1 MRHTLLAVALGALL
15 FGCTKEQ
22 EAAQAPAN
30 QPTEPPSQTIAVGT
44 VAPAISIE
52 NSHNWDGDLPT
63 IEGLKGQVVVLDYW
77 AYW

>member
-1 MRHTLLAVALGALL
+1 MALAVSIAILGCA
-15 FGCTKEQ
+15 KEQ
-22 EAAQAPAN
+22 EATQAPE
-30 QPTEPPSQTIAVGT
+30 QSPVEQQGTQDQTISVGT

-63 IEGLKGQVVVLDYW
+63 IEGLKGNVVVLDYW